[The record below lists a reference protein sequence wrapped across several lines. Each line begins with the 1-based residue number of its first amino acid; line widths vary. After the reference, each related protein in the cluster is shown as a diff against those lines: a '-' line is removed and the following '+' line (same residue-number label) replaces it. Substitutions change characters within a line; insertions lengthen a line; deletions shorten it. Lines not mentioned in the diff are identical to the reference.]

1 MQDFSVRVLDPFGI
15 EVMGLDISKELPQ
28 STIDQLRRLYDEH
41 HLMVFHNQNLTLE
54 QQNRFAANFGVLC
67 PPDGETNYISNI
79 RKDGYLGNS
88 ELAFHS
94 DISHCEF
101 PIEGI
106 MLHAIEVD
114 SGNTST
120 KFVSLTHAWSTLPE
134 ILKEQ
139 AFNRRAVHVFDHS
152 SHEYQINEA
161 MPHWS
166 HRIARPHP
174 KTGEICLFSPQL
186 SAKVIEGLPE
196 SEGRQ
201 LLQALQDHMYRPDA
215 IYEHVWHMGD
225 VVLWDNLACN
235 HARGP
240 LDPNVP
246 RTMQRATLGPLSMM
260 QQNAHLAIDAKEMI
274 AKTIGQKVN

>member
-1 MQDFSVRVLDPFGI
+1 MQDFSWRALEPFGV
-15 EVMGLDISKELPQ
+15 EVRDLDVSRDLPQ
-28 STIDQLRRLYDEH
+28 STVDKLRRLFDEH
-41 HLMVFHNQNLTLE
+41 QVMVFRGQELTLE

-88 ELAFHS
+88 ELVFHS

-101 PIEGI
+101 PIEAI
-106 MLHAIEVD
+106 MLHAIQVD

-120 KFVSLTHAWSTLPE
+120 KFVSLVNAWAALPE
-134 ILKEQ
+134 NLKEQ
-139 AFNRRAVHVFDHS
+139 AFDRRAVHVFDHRS
-152 SHEYQINEA
+152 REYSVNDA

-174 KTGEICLFSPQL
+174 RTGKICLFAPQL
-186 SAKVIEGLPE
+186 AAKVVEGLPE
-196 SEGRQ
+196 KEGRQ
-201 LLQALQDHMYRPDA
+201 LLQGLQDHMYRPEA
-215 IYEHVWHMGD
+215 IYEHVWYLGD

-246 RTMQRATLGPLSMM
+246 RTLQRSTLGPLSMM
-260 QQNAHLAIDAKEMI
+260 QQNTHLAEDARKLI
-274 AKTIGQKVN
+274 AEVIGQKV

>member
-1 MQDFSVRVLDPFGI
+1 MSTFSWEEMKPFGVKI
-15 EVMGLDISKELPQ
+15 HGLNISEELDY
-28 STIDQLRRLYDEH
+28 STVDQLRRLYDEH
-41 HLMVFHNQNLTLE
+41 HLMVFHDQALTLE
-54 QQNRFAANFGVLC
+54 QQNRFAANFGPLC

-88 ELAFHS
+88 ELKFHS

-106 MLHAIEVD
+106 MLHGIELD

-120 KFVSLTHAWSTLPE
+120 KFVSLVDAWSTLPDE
-134 ILKEQ
+134 LKEQ
-139 AFNRRAVHVFDHS
+139 AFNRRAVHVFDHQS
-152 SHEYQINEA
+152 SEYAVNKD

-174 KTGEICLFSPQL
+174 RTGEICLFAPL
-186 SAKVIEGLPE
+186 LATKVVEGLPE
-196 SEGRQ
+196 AEGRQ
-201 LLQALQDHMYRPDA
+201 LLQRLQNHMYRAEA
-215 IYEHVWHMGD
+215 IYEHVWHVGD
-225 VVLWDNLACN
+225 VVFWDNLACN

-260 QQNAHLAIDAKEMI
+260 QQNAHLAKQAKEAI
-274 AKTIGQKVN
+274 ARMIGQTVK

>member
-1 MQDFSVRVLDPFGI
+1 MEHFTLRALDPFGI
-15 EVMGLDISKELPQ
+15 EVVGLDISKDLAQ
-28 STIDQLRRLYDEH
+28 STIDQLRRLYHEH
-41 HLMVFHNQNLTLE
+41 HLMVFHDQKLTLE

-67 PPDGETNYISNI
+67 PPDGETNYISNM

-120 KFVSLTHAWSTLPE
+120 KFVSLTNAWSTLPE
-134 ILKEQ
+134 TLKEQ

-152 SHEYQINEA
+152 SHEYQVNEA

-174 KTGEICLFSPQL
+174 KTGEICLFAPQL
-186 SAKVIEGLPE
+186 AAKVVEGLPE

-215 IYEHVWHMGD
+215 IYEHVWHLGD

-260 QQNAHLAIDAKEMI
+260 QQNAHLATDAREAI
-274 AKTIGQKVN
+274 AKIIGQKVT

>member
-1 MQDFSVRVLDPFGI
+1 MRDFSRRHIEPFGVEI
-15 EVMGLDISKELPQ
+15 LDLDVSVDLPHT
-28 STIDQLRRLYDEH
+28 TIDELRKLYELN
-41 HLMVFHNQNLTLE
+41 HLMVFRGQKLTLE

-88 ELAFHS
+88 ELLFHS

-106 MLHAIEVD
+106 MLHGIEID

-120 KFVSLTHAWSTLPE
+120 KFVSLVQAWSTLPE
-134 ILKEQ
+134 DLKEQ
-139 AFNRRAVHVFDHS
+139 AFNLRAVHVFDHS
-152 SHEYQINEA
+152 SREYAVNEA

-174 KTGEICLFSPQL
+174 KTGQFCLFASQL
-186 SAKVIEGLPE
+186 AAKVVEGLPE
-196 SEGRQ
+196 KEGRQ
-201 LLQALQDHMYRPDA
+201 LLQRLQDHMYRTEA
-215 IYEHVWHMGD
+215 IYEHVWHLGD
-225 VVLWDNLACN
+225 IVLWDNLACN

-240 LDPNVP
+240 LDPTVP

-260 QQNAHLAIDAKEMI
+260 QQNTHLESGAKELI
-274 AKTIGQKVN
+274 AKTIGQKVK